1 MKKFLSILLACIM
14 LIGMM
19 SVVSAADA
27 DKGTAGDNITWEVT
41 GDHLYFRGKGE
52 IADFNP
58 KLGEEAPWIK
68 YLHDVTT
75 IVFEEG
81 ITAIGDNNILYFSQT
96 VDIYLPS
103 TLKSIGGGNFS
114 SLDSLEEITIPDSVT
129 TIGDEVLKNCDKL
142 KSVKIGKNITTI
154 GKEFLLDSPYH
165 EENMGADGVVYL
177 NNYLIGCKNPQNSI
191 SVKPGTTLIA
201 NYVFYKKTTITD
213 VTFPDSL
220 KYIGEYAF
228 SYDDKLNT
236 VTFPQKLES
245 IGQWAF
251 ASCRGFES
259 IILPDSVKY
268 VGNAAFCAC
277 VNAKELKLSSS
288 MTEIKGSF
296 SNCGMSSLV
305 IPDNIK
311 TIDEAA
317 FLHCRK
323 LETLVIGDGVEST
336 GTNDFEGCISLKK
349 IHFGKNFK
357 TFGLWAFRELPAL
370 TEITVNES
378 SPYLTVMEGNLYSK
392 DMKTMYLY
400 AKGKPDATFIVPL
413 SVTTLHNSVFAF
425 SNNLT
430 EIILHNRLETIGE
443 NCMQECKNLARVT
456 IPDSV
461 TEIKHSAFRQCYNLL
476 TIELGRGIKKIA
488 DEAFSASSAYGR
500 KVYYAGTPEEWAAIS
515 IGSHND
521 KFYDVICNTP
531 AANPVIYVKLNG
543 EYIDFSK
550 YGQNPVIE
558 NGRTLVPLRSVFEA
572 LGASVEWDGATSTV
586 TSVRGNV
593 TVKLTINIATIYV
606 NGEAK
611 TLDVAPKILNGRT
624 MVPLRAVVEA
634 FGCQIGWDGT
644 IRTASITA

>member
-1 MKKFLSILLACIM
+1 M

-27 DKGTAGDNITWEVT
+27 EKGTVGDNITWEVA

-52 IADFNP
+52 IPGFNS
-58 KLGEEAPWIK
+58 KIGEEAPWRK
-68 YLHDVTT
+68 YLHGLST
-75 IVFEEG
+75 IIFEEG
-81 ITAIGDNNILYFSQT
+81 ITSIGENVVPFSNN
-96 VDIYLPS
+96 VADISLPS
-103 TLKSIGGGNFS
+103 SLTYIGNNNFKGLETLES
-114 SLDSLEEITIPDSVT
+114 ITIPDAVT
-129 TIGDEVLKNCDKL
+129 AIGDEVLKNCHKV
-142 KSVKIGKNITTI
+142 KSVKIGKNITSI
-154 GKEFLLDSPYH
+154 GKEFLLNTPYY
-165 EENMGADGVVYL
+165 EENMGADGVLYL
-177 NNYLIGCKNPQNSI
+177 GNYLIGCKYPQNVI

-201 NYVFYKKTTITD
+201 SYVFYKKTTITD

-228 SYDDKLNT
+228 YYDDKINT
-236 VTFPQKLES
+236 ITFPQKLES

-259 IILPDSVKY
+259 IILPDSVTY
-268 VGNAAFCAC
+268 LGGAAFDSC
-277 VNAKELKLSSS
+277 VNVKELKLSSS
-288 MTEIKGSF
+288 LTEIKGSF
-296 SNCGMSSLV
+296 SNCGISTLV
-305 IPDNIK
+305 IPDSVK
-311 TIDEAA
+311 TIGESA

-336 GTNDFEGCISLKK
+336 DTNSFEGCVALKK

-357 TFGLWAFRELPAL
+357 TFGLWSFRELPAL
-370 TEITVNES
+370 TEITVSES

-425 SNNLT
+425 ANNLT

-476 TIELGRGIKKIA
+476 TIELGKGVKKIA
-488 DEAFSASSAYGR
+488 NEAFSASGTYGR
-500 KVYYAGTPEEWAAIS
+500 KVYYAGTSDEWAAIS
-515 IGSHND
+515 IGSSND
-521 KFYDVICNTP
+521 GFYAVVCNTP
-531 AANPVIYVKLNG
+531 AADPVIYVKLNG

-586 TSVRGNV
+586 TSIRGNV

-634 FGCQIGWDGT
+634 FGCQIGWDGVN
-644 IRTASITA
+644 RTASITA